1 MATSS
6 GFTQEAW
13 ERSQE
18 WLAVSQE
25 DCMVVPLDS
34 KGGYAP
40 TNLILVRRGDLRPV
54 EAPSQELRDALKN
67 LVGLLPKPT
76 GKWGE

>member
-1 MATSS
+1 
-6 GFTQEAW
+6 
-13 ERSQE
+13 
-18 WLAVSQE
+18 
-25 DCMVVPLDS
+25 MVVPLDS